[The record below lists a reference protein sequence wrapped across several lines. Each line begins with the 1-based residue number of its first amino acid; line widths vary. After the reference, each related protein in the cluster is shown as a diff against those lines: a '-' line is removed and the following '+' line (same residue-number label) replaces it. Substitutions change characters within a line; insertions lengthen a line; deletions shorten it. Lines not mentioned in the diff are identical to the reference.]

1 MSGMVINTNVPSLT
15 AQRYLAS
22 SRADMEQ
29 AMERLS
35 SGKRINSAM
44 DDAAGLTISHSL
56 DSKIASLGQAVRN
69 ANDGIALVNLAEGAM
84 DEISSMLTRM
94 KELATQAING
104 TYNNTDR
111 ASLDLEYQ
119 ALVDEVTR
127 ISDNTQ
133 FNTVALIGSTSTIKF
148 QLGDTTS
155 DSISV
160 TLEDM
165 SSLVLKLDS
174 TVTVGATN
182 THNDAVGTAGSD
194 LTSASNAGYTLA
206 KIDAAIT
213 TVDTYRAKLG
223 AVANRMEHAAANLM
237 SRVEH
242 QSAARSQIQDADYA
256 VESANLAKNQVL
268 QQAGSA
274 MLAQANASTANILSL
289 LK

>member
-1 MSGMVINTNVPSLT
+1 
-15 AQRYLAS
+15 
-22 SRADMEQ
+22 
-29 AMERLS
+29 
-35 SGKRINSAM
+35 M

-182 THNDAVGTAGSD
+182 VHDDDVDTAGSD

-213 TVDTYRAKLG
+213 SVDTYRAKLG

-274 MLAQANASTANILSL
+274 MLAQANASAANILSL